1 MARCTVRVWPDFRR
15 QDRER
20 AYCIARI
27 AHLNPFIPERIELE
41 RKVLGSDFIEDRSDW
56 NRRPEMQGTPPNV
69 QRLLSVGEDI
79 LRRCKGTTSEDRS
92 CIEDLVL
99 FVLYQNHREG
109 FDRAM
114 QEALR
119 GRTLSSLAP
128 LYEAF
133 CADARGWNETLGI
146 EWDDEILA
154 HIFAIFFQIRRAFA
168 NIFQWIIGV
177 SEPAAVLRAQVWH
190 SIFTHDLRRYRTA
203 LFERMADFTTLVG
216 GPSGTGKELVARAIG
231 LSRYVPFDAKTRSFR
246 FDFAGSFAS
255 LNLSA
260 FSPTL
265 IESELFGHK
274 RGAFT
279 GAVADRVGW
288 LESCPPC
295 GTIFLDEIGELDLA
309 IQVKLLRVLE
319 SRSFSR
325 LAGALSP
332 GGVPRYEVDG
342 GGGRSAHEGGARVDS
357 GWPRR

>member
-1 MARCTVRVWPDFRR
+1 MCSDSFPWARTSF
-15 QDRER
+15 
-20 AYCIARI
+20 
-27 AHLNPFIPERIELE
+27 
-41 RKVLGSDFIEDRSDW
+41 
-56 NRRPEMQGTPPNV
+56 
-69 QRLLSVGEDI
+69 
-79 LRRCKGTTSEDRS
+79 RRCKGTTSEDRS

-190 SIFTHDLRRYRTA
+190 SIFTHDLRRYRTT

-255 LNLSA
+255 SRAAASVASQELSHLVA
-260 FSPTL
+260 FLGTRL
-265 IESELFGHK
+265 MGEEAEALTK
-274 RGAFT
+274 E
-279 GAVADRVGW
+279 V
-288 LESCPPC
+288 LEWIRDGLGGDYDWP
-295 GTIFLDEIGELDLA
+295 GNVRELDQCVRNVLVRGEYHPA
-309 IQVKLLRVLE
+309 RGEGGEGDTGPWHSFTRRMQRGEMGAEQVLSGYCSWVYRLEGTYEGAARVLG
-319 SRSFSR
+319 
-325 LAGALSP
+325 L
-332 GGVPRYEVDG
+332 D
-342 GGGRSAHEGGARVDS
+342 
-357 GWPRR
+357 RRTVKAKIDVGLF